1 MTTEVLTL
9 RVPSEMKANLESFG
23 KSIHRSKSY
32 IAEKAIEE
40 YLERNSW
47 QIEELQSANEEIS
60 QGKFI
65 SNDEVNDYL
74 DSWGNEYNKTI
85 F

>member
-1 MTTEVLTL
+1 MITEVLTL
-9 RVPSEMKANLESFG
+9 RVPVQVKTNLESFG

-40 YLERNSW
+40 YLERNAW
-47 QIEELQSANEEIS
+47 QIAELKSAEEEIK

-65 SNDEVNDYL
+65 SNDEVNVYL
-74 DSWGNEYNKTI
+74 DAWGSVNDSVNT
-85 F
+85 

>member
-9 RVPSEMKANLESFG
+9 RVPVEMKAGLESLG

-47 QIEELQSANEEIS
+47 QIEELQSAEKEIEK
-60 QGKFI
+60 GEFI
-65 SNDEVNDYL
+65 SNDKVESYL
-74 DSWGNEYNKTI
+74 DSWGEKEEFKI
-85 F
+85 

>member
-9 RVPSEMKANLESFG
+9 RVPVEMKAVLESLG

-47 QIEELQSANEEIS
+47 QIEELQSAEKEIEK
-60 QGKFI
+60 GEFI
-65 SNDEVNDYL
+65 SNDKVESYL
-74 DSWGNEYNKTI
+74 DSWEEKDEFKI
-85 F
+85 